1 MTLADEAAKARLQD
15 IAPGLRAA
23 GVIGMLE
30 RIIAHVWKV
39 NIDRFEPTEIGDTN
53 RSLGI
58 TATEN
63 IRTLVLRE
71 AWAADNPAGLSKSV
85 HVTAP
90 NDSLLVEAAGVRLRA
105 MKSSPAIT
113 LTEPRWDSDF
123 NWHAESDIRLEAATA
138 NAAICNQFLAVPGGL
153 FEEIELPADW
163 AADLSEVFLVWA
175 GGSNNPLTG
184 GWIGLPTISDR
195 PWLAVE
201 NMWWHG
207 MGDVTSGDRD
217 SDSPASDTFADR
229 NAPNP
234 VVSLKRRSKTA
245 QS

>member
-1 MTLADEAAKARLQD
+1 MTAMEEAAQARLND
-15 IAPGLRAA
+15 VVAVLRAA
-23 GVIGMLE
+23 GVLGMFE

-39 NIDRFEPTEIGDTN
+39 NVDRFEPTELGDTN

-71 AWAADNPAGLSKSV
+71 AWAAGNPAGLSAGV

-105 MKSSPAIT
+105 MKSPPAIT
-113 LTEPRWDSDF
+113 VAEPRWDSDF
-123 NWHAESDIRLEAATA
+123 NWQTDSDVRIEAATA
-138 NAAICNQFLAVPGGL
+138 NAAVCNQFLAVPGGL
-153 FEEIELPADW
+153 FEHTQMPADW
-163 AADLSEVFLVWA
+163 AAGLSEVFLVWA

-195 PWLAVE
+195 PWLAVA
-201 NMWWHG
+201 NIWWHG
-207 MGDVTSGDRD
+207 TGDVTSADRD
-217 SDSPASDTFADR
+217 QDSPAGDAFSDKQ
-229 NAPNP
+229 APSP
-234 VVSLKRRSKTA
+234 VVSLRQRPKPAES
-245 QS
+245 